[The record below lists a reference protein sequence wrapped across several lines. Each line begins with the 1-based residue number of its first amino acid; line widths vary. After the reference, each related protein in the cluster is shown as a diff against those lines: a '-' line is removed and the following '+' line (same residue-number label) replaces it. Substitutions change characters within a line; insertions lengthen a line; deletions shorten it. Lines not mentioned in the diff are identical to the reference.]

1 MKEEEGGGGGE
12 DEGKRRVLE
21 KEKEKGKVKVK
32 VVDVG
37 SCREP
42 FQERVAYWAERFHGV
57 YRVDRQMETEDTGSD
72 LSKSLLLTL
81 HTQLDYSV
89 Q

>member
-1 MKEEEGGGGGE
+1 M
-12 DEGKRRVLE
+12 
-21 KEKEKGKVKVK
+21 
-32 VVDVG
+32 VDVG

-81 HTQLDYSV
+81 HTQLDSGLLRTVDVRTVCMYIFPYYACT